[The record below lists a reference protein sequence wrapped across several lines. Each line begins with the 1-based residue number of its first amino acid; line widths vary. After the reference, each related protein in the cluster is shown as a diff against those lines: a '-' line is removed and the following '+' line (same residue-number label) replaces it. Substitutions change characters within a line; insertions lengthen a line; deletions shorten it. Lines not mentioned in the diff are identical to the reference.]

1 MAVVPG
7 WPKERV
13 DHDEWDLFLFFIN
26 ITVVRFYLVK
36 LFKKEGDGFL
46 SLRHQLIYRRNYFR
60 ISLFFVCGSYLFS
73 PSVQDGFLLLPP
85 FFVFDRKH
93 PPRPSRSTD

>member
-26 ITVVRFYLVK
+26 ITVV
-36 LFKKEGDGFL
+36 L
-46 SLRHQLIYRRNYFR
+46 SREI
-60 ISLFFVCGSYLFS
+60 I
-73 PSVQDGFLLLPP
+73 
-85 FFVFDRKH
+85 
-93 PPRPSRSTD
+93 

>member
-1 MAVVPG
+1 MAVVSG

-60 ISLFFVCGSYLFS
+60 ISLFFCVWELFIFAQC
-73 PSVQDGFLLLPP
+73 PGWFPP
-85 FFVFDRKH
+85 
-93 PPRPSRSTD
+93 PPPLFCL